1 MIDRIEYNV
10 LSAADYIETA
20 KAETRKAVRYQSKAR
35 RVNIYNSSALFT
47 IPVHYL
53 QFQCIIYN
61 SSA

>member
-35 RVNIYNSSALFT
+35 RVSYSFENIHV
-47 IPVHYL
+47 IVYL
-53 QFQCIIYN
+53 YLKPAVLL
-61 SSA
+61 S